1 MGDGLAAQCTFGP
14 FSLDGN
20 YVKREKS
27 RGSIVFGEDFLEE
40 RVVELRIIRRGRAEK
55 EIMNTEC

>member
-1 MGDGLAAQCTFGP
+1 M
-14 FSLDGN
+14 
-20 YVKREKS
+20 KREKS

-40 RVVELRIIRRGRAEK
+40 RVVELRIIRRRRAEK